1 MSGTLQAQLTRDQ
14 TVVEELVRRNQ
25 QLTRANQALRDRNA
39 QLDRAVSDLTRWMD
53 HLRDTRTRSGRTSGR
68 PAGDGAVL
76 ALE

>member
-25 QLTRANQALRDRNA
+25 QLTRANQVLRDRNA

-53 HLRDTRTRSGRTSGR
+53 QLRDAGSRGGRTSVR
-68 PAGDGAVL
+68 SAGHGVAL
-76 ALE
+76 ARQ